1 MAELA
6 DALALGASAERR
18 AGSNPVPRTN
28 EKAPTKSH
36 GTLVGPDG
44 TPTPPYC
51 KRQFRSIGTL
61 RLSQRVD
68 DMALKAYWGVVIAV
82 GDGDPSRFPL
92 HTLVT
97 AMVPSS

>member
-1 MAELA
+1 MQVQVLFPAPMKKPPPRATAPSSGPTELPLHPIVS
-6 DALALGASAERR
+6 DSFEAS
-18 AGSNPVPRTN
+18 
-28 EKAPTKSH
+28 
-36 GTLVGPDG
+36 
-44 TPTPPYC
+44 
-51 KRQFRSIGTL
+51 GTL